1 MCFWFRIFIAFIVC
15 AWAGAVVAVETK
27 VYSQVNICN
36 RNMTFSQKGYYKLMG
51 ALSRLSKE
59 TVKWKFPKLLTF
71 LNKCFLCFFFH
82 SHIKQWVTFCS
93 SFFSRNCLFR
103 ALGDQIEGD
112 HTSHMRHRRETVK
125 YMRDHRSD
133 FEPFMEDNISFDK
146 HCKTISVTVHLLID
160 IINNNTIIYFHK

>member
-82 SHIKQWVTFCS
+82 SHIRQWVTFCL
-93 SFFSRNCLFR
+93 SFFLEIACFVLWGIKLKEITHHICGTEGKQLNTWEI
-103 ALGDQIEGD
+103 IEV
-112 HTSHMRHRRETVK
+112 TLN
-125 YMRDHRSD
+125 
-133 FEPFMEDNISFDK
+133 PLW
-146 HCKTISVTVHLLID
+146 KTIYHLINIVRQLVWLFTYWLKLLLI
-160 IINNNTIIYFHK
+160 ITL